1 MNKPESGYAIL
12 LKLDK
17 EIVPVIEDGKLY
29 LITEDDSIDG
39 LEYLSFN
46 LHLVQTIIANEIK
59 ERKATKKN
67 KYKINENNT

>member
-29 LITEDDSIDG
+29 LITEDNSVDG
-39 LEYLSFN
+39 LSNLVFN
-46 LHLVQTIIANEIK
+46 LIQLRAIVSEEYHK
-59 ERKATKKN
+59 R
-67 KYKINENNT
+67 